1 MGQKMMTF
9 VKYSKR
15 SRSSTRRTSSSSS
28 RSQAASCSPRSAS
41 PPGHVEWR
49 AIPDHQTSINALLAG
64 EIDFVEAPPRD
75 LYPVL
80 QRDRS
85 GGFPG
90 LLEDPDNVGNALRV
104 NQAPC

>member
-1 MGQKMMTF
+1 M
-9 VKYSKR
+9 
-15 SRSSTRRTSSSSS
+15 
-28 RSQAASCSPRSAS
+28 
-41 PPGHVEWR
+41 EWR

-85 GGFPG
+85 VGFPG